1 MKYFLFIIFFAQLA
15 IAAPLTTYDISNAVS
30 SFVSSRFTQVPDKQT
45 SAAANQRAQ
54 SFSISK
60 IRPLSQDSKTI
71 GYVTSLKPTGFV
83 LMRADDLLPVLKLYS
98 DSCDLSDLPPDFL
111 EVIEWELSTELE
123 TLDSEIKNNSN
134 FSTIYKK
141 EWDTLLKFSPP
152 NYNQTESEPEDDFAE
167 IGPLLSIYWDQDS
180 PYNYYAPTAS
190 GGPGGRAY
198 AGCVAAAMAQIL
210 RYHKY
215 PVAISADYTYTDSS
229 GSCQGTHSAS
239 DAGLGDYQW
248 EDMPN
253 SLSGSTTGEQ
263 QAVGQMMYHCAV
275 TVNMDF
281 EADGSG
287 AYSHNVPGALRNYF
301 SYSSDSVSYRNHSSD
316 AVWYNKISNS
326 LSLQRPAYYAFSQ
339 SAGGG
344 GHAVVCDG
352 CRNGDEIHMNFGW
365 GGSANAWY
373 DMNNINGFNYHHDA
387 IFNIAPKIVDL
398 AYESYIVDSDDNDD
412 GHISPGE
419 TVGIDVVIINTG
431 GLDANNTTATLSTAS
446 AFVTVNPPSEIFYGR
461 VYEGAGSI
469 GATPYSLEI
478 ATNCPAGSET
488 LQIIIVNDDKIWTNT
503 FDILVEYL
511 PVISVNPTN
520 LAFQAVGISNV
531 SDYIIVSNTGISD
544 LIVNLFDDISSGSTN
559 YSWSDSSSITGPTY
573 LWRDI
578 SSIGTVVIL
587 GDNDKTP
594 MISFGFN
601 FPFYGNTFSEFVI
614 GANGGIGLNDKNIY
628 RINKQLPCGPTYAP
642 AQFIAPFWDDLD
654 PSAGGFIYYYA
665 EANQLIISW
674 IDVPR
679 KDTNTTETFQTIL
692 RKNGEIIFQYKNM
705 NGIVDSA
712 TVGIQGGPQ
721 SGYNP
726 PEYSVRIA
734 YNSPFVTNEL
744 AVSVRPAVENSW
756 INYTPKAAI
765 ILPEESKAFNFTCNS
780 GNLTGGLYNAKVSLM
795 HNDPTVDSIEVSID
809 FMVYK
814 SGTLVKGNNRIII
827 NGENSPSFSDNTDF
841 GEAIFAVEAITN
853 LFVIENSGTTNLLVD
868 TVSITSGSS
877 SFSIVEYPALIVP
890 VGSSTAFKLEFAPEV
905 TGIITGQVQF
915 SNSDDFNNPYSFSV
929 IGVGVPEPALFL
941 ILDFGFWIIVKRM
954 PGVCLGIT

>member
-1 MKYFLFIIFFAQLA
+1 MKYFLFTIFFAQLVT
-15 IAAPLTTYDISNAVS
+15 AAPLTTHDISNAVS
-30 SFVSSRFTQVPDKQT
+30 SFVSSRFALVPDKQP
-45 SAAANQRAQ
+45 SAAANQSVQ

-60 IRPLSQDSKTI
+60 ISPLSQDSKTI

-83 LMRADDLLPVLKLYS
+83 LMRSDDLLPALKLYS
-98 DSCDLSDLPPDFL
+98 GSCSYSNLPPDFL
-111 EVIEWELSTELE
+111 KVIAWELSTEIE
-123 TLDSEIKNNSN
+123 ILDSEIINDGN

-141 EWDTLLKFSPP
+141 EWDILLKSSPL

-167 IGPLLSIYWDQDS
+167 LGPLLSTYWNQDS

-190 GGPGGRAY
+190 EGPGGRAY

-215 PVAISADYTYTDSS
+215 PVAISADYTYTDNYDN
-229 GSCQGTHSAS
+229 CRGTHSAS

-248 EDMPN
+248 EDMPDN
-253 SLSGSTTGEQ
+253 LWGSTTAEQ
-263 QAVGQMMYHCAV
+263 QAVAQLMYHCAV

-287 AYSHNVPGALRNYF
+287 AYSQDVPGALRNYF
-301 SYSSDSVSYRNHSSD
+301 SYSSDSVSYRNYYSD
-316 AVWYNKISNS
+316 AVWYNKINDS
-326 LSLQRPAYYAFSQ
+326 LSLQRPAYYAFRATS
-339 SAGGG
+339 GG
-344 GHAVVCDG
+344 GHAIVCDG
-352 CRNGDEIHMNFGW
+352 SRNGNEIHLNFGW

-373 DMNNINGFNYHHDA
+373 DINNVNGGGATWVDHSA

-431 GLDANNTTATLSTAS
+431 GLDANNVTATLTTAS
-446 AFVTVNPPSEIFYGR
+446 AYVTLNPPTEIFYGR

-469 GATPYSLEI
+469 GATPYSIEI

-488 LQIIIVNDDKIWTNT
+488 LQLIILNEDKVWTNY

-511 PVISVNPTN
+511 PVIHVNPTN

-531 SDYIIVSNTGISD
+531 SKSVIVNNSGISTLIVS
-544 LIVNLFDDISSGSTN
+544 LFDDISSGSTN
-559 YSWSDSSSITGPTY
+559 YSWADSSSSNGPPY

-578 SSIGTVVIL
+578 SSIGTSVIL
-587 GDNDKTP
+587 DDNDITP
-594 MISFGFN
+594 LISFGFN
-601 FPFYGNTFSEFVI
+601 FPFYGNNFSEFVI

-628 RINKQLPCGPTYAP
+628 RMNKQLPCGPTYAP

-654 PSAGGFIYYYA
+654 PSAGGSIYYYA
-665 EANQLIISW
+665 EANQLIVSW

-692 RKNGEIIFQYKNM
+692 RKNGEIIFQYNNM

-721 SGYNP
+721 TGYNP
-726 PEYSVRIA
+726 PEHSVRIA
-734 YNSPFVTNEL
+734 YNSPFVTNER
-744 AVSVRPAVENSW
+744 AVAIRPAIDNTW
-756 INYTPKAAI
+756 LNYTPKEAI
-765 ILPEESKAFNFTCNS
+765 ILPEGSNVFNFTCNS
-780 GNLTGGLYNAKVSLM
+780 ENLTGGLYNAKVSLM
-795 HNDPTVDSIEVSID
+795 HNDPTKDSIEVSID

-814 SGTLVKGNNRIII
+814 PGTLIKGNDQIID
-827 NGENSPSFSDNTDF
+827 NGENNPSFSDNTDF
-841 GEAIFAVEAITN
+841 GEANIVIEAITN
-853 LFVIENSGTTNLLVD
+853 LFIIENSGTTNLSID
-868 TVSITSGSS
+868 TVSIISGSS
-877 SFSIVEYPALIVP
+877 SFSIVEYPASIVP
-890 VGSSTAFKLEFAPEV
+890 VDSSTELKLEFAPEGV
-905 TGIITGQVQF
+905 GIITGHVQLT
-915 SNSDDFNNPYSFSV
+915 NSDDFNNPYSFSV
-929 IGVGVPEPALFL
+929 IGVGVPEPALFW
-941 ILDFGFWIIVKRM
+941 ILNFGFWILYFFKRR
-954 PGVCLGIT
+954 TSN